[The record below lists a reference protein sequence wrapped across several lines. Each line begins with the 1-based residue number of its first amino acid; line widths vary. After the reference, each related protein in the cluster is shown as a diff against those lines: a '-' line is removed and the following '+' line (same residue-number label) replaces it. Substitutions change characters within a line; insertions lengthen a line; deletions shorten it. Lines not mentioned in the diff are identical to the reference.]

1 MHLRTLVGQENSAQ
15 IPSFCEV
22 IYKFTFP
29 PPKCSDRSPES
40 PKNNDA
46 LSDVWKLGF
55 RATPFYLYFQPGTKT
70 INPLRIGVE
79 TNLRALK

>member
-1 MHLRTLVGQENSAQ
+1 MMIFGIIVIKLIPLLGGPTGSLEPPRKMVAVGLME
-15 IPSFCEV
+15 
-22 IYKFTFP
+22 
-29 PPKCSDRSPES
+29 
-40 PKNNDA
+40 
-46 LSDVWKLGF
+46 KLGF